1 MKKQIILL
9 GVAAV
14 LVSAIAVLGFGSTEA
29 APSTGTEV
37 SFAND
42 VQPILE
48 SRCAKCHMGEFVS
61 EGLHM
66 DTYETL
72 MAGSDHGP
80 VIVPGDADDSLL
92 VEKLLSSE
100 MPKRGPKLTPIQIQ
114 TITDWIDAGAPNN

>member
-1 MKKQIILL
+1 
-9 GVAAV
+9 
-14 LVSAIAVLGFGSTEA
+14 
-29 APSTGTEV
+29 
-37 SFAND
+37 
-42 VQPILE
+42 
-48 SRCAKCHMGEFVS
+48 MGEFVS